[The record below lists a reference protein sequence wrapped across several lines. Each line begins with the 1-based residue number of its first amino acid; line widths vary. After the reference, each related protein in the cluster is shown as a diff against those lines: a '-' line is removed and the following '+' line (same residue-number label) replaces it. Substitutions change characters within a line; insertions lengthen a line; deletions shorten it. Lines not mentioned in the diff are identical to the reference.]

1 MSADTNEARNPQ
13 RFIHANVSQ
22 QLVKKVKKPKGDGRL
37 TGKIKMNE
45 GLKMGPKGVKQGNGK
60 NED

>member
-1 MSADTNEARNPQ
+1 VLKIPP
-13 RFIHANVSQ
+13 IANTRHVSQ

-45 GLKMGPKGVKQGNGK
+45 GLKMGPKGVKQ
-60 NED
+60 

>member
-1 MSADTNEARNPQ
+1 MKNNRHSGDCTL
-13 RFIHANVSQ
+13 VSQ

-45 GLKMGPKGVKQGNGK
+45 GLKMGPKGVKQ
-60 NED
+60 

>member
-1 MSADTNEARNPQ
+1 MCWQTVEQQFIPALAIASA
-13 RFIHANVSQ
+13 VSQ

-45 GLKMGPKGVKQGNGK
+45 GLKMGPKGVKQ
-60 NED
+60 

>member
-1 MSADTNEARNPQ
+1 MKYKPALRQ
-13 RFIHANVSQ
+13 HAGVSQ
-22 QLVKKVKKPKGDGRL
+22 QLVKKVKKPKGVGRL